1 MLGNFKNIL
10 ELKIKN
16 CAFCA
21 FLLLKD
27 SYEHDK
33 APHDLYSDYP
43 NRIVR

>member
-21 FLLLKD
+21 FLLLKG
-27 SYEHDK
+27 SCEHDK
-33 APHDLYSDYP
+33 APADLYSDYS
-43 NRIVR
+43 NKAVR